1 MPHPHLSVII
11 PAYNEAGRIVATL
24 DAVSQYLQQQAYTAE
39 VITVDD
45 GSDDSTA
52 EVVEHWSAEQED
64 FRLER
69 IEHGGKGAAVRQGM
83 LAASGEYRFMC
94 DADLAMPIDHLADF
108 LQHMES
114 GYDIVIGSRQIAGA
128 NRYGESLFRHMLGR
142 TYNKMV
148 QVIAVRGIDDT
159 QCGFK
164 CFSAAAAETLF
175 PLQHVKGWGFD
186 VELLF
191 LARRLGMRV
200 LEIPI
205 EWRHDADSR
214 LNPASAGLNMLRD
227 VLAVRW
233 NSLRG
238 KYSQEYAYSSA
249 ADAGR
254 AASAAA
260 STTTNIS
267 GGDGADSHN
276 GGLAELATAASTNR
290 IAPDDDA
297 PCGYPAIVVPT
308 FNEAENLP
316 LLAERLFALRL
327 PDLRLVVVDDNSPD
341 GTAEVA
347 RRLNEQYD
355 NRIDLIE
362 RQSKDGLGTAYKV
375 GFRHAIEQGAGYVLQ
390 MDADLSHAP
399 EYIPDFLKTL
409 RQSDVVVGSRY
420 TQGGGVDKDWRFR
433 RHLLSSLA
441 NYGIRAVV
449 GLKVKDATTGFKA
462 FRADALNA
470 LDFDEF
476 RCKGFGFQAEVAY
489 ACQHGNYRVVE
500 HPITFYDRA
509 HGESKLSMG
518 IIIEAL
524 WRLFL
529 LRWRRKT

>member
-1 MPHPHLSVII
+1 MPDPYLSVII

-24 DAVSQYLQQQAYTAE
+24 DAVSQYLQQQPYTAE

-52 EVVEHWSAEQED
+52 EVVERWSAEQED

-69 IEHGGKGAAVRQGM
+69 IEHGGKGAAVRHGM

-94 DADLAMPIDHLADF
+94 DADLAMPISHLADF
-108 LQHMES
+108 LKHMES

-128 NRYGESLFRHMLGR
+128 NRYGESQFRHLLGR
-142 TYNKMV
+142 SFNKLV
-148 QVIAVRGIDDT
+148 QMLAVRGFQDT

-164 CFSAAAAETLF
+164 CFSAASANTLF
-175 PLQHVKGWGFD
+175 PLQRTAGWGFD

-214 LNPASAGLNMLRD
+214 LNPASAGLDMLRD

-238 KYSQEYAYSSA
+238 KYSRKHAYSS
-249 ADAGR
+249 GV
-254 AASAAA
+254 
-260 STTTNIS
+260 
-267 GGDGADSHN
+267 GMADS
-276 GGLAELATAASTNR
+276 ATSSSANR

-297 PCGYPAIVVPT
+297 PRGYPAIVVPT

-316 LLAERLFALRL
+316 LLAERLFALGV

-347 RRLNEQYD
+347 RRLNERYD

-420 TQGGGVDKDWRFR
+420 TQGGGVDEDWRFR

-470 LDFDEF
+470 LNFDEF

-489 ACQHGNYRVVE
+489 ACQRRGYRIVE

-518 IIIEAL
+518 IIMEAL

-529 LRWRRKT
+529 LRWRRKA